1 MSKPEHP
8 AATPAEQ
15 PRRLRLVSDSD
26 QPTASPEAPGTGTG
40 PMLPPDPETERQAL
54 AQIASARAEL
64 PARDEAMFETFLG
77 DLVRQVQPTSEADPT
92 NILASLLAGTG
103 VHLGGR
109 PHIRVGDDRHPL
121 LVWPMVI
128 GRTGIGRKGAGW
140 SAAKRLLTAAD
151 SGFVASNIH
160 SGLTSGEGLTQAF
173 ADEDEGDGT
182 EPGKGKP
189 RPRAL
194 LPSGDRRLLAFE
206 PEWASVMARM
216 RREGNTLSATLRAA
230 WEGGNLSTLG
240 VTARI
245 VRDAHVGILTHITP
259 GEFHAKVSH
268 SDMAGG
274 TYNRFLPVFV
284 AQTQFLPAG
293 TGADPALIER
303 LAVDL
308 RARLDQGATLG
319 QLGFS
324 DEAAYLWRRL
334 YVEFGGFSTEDGPI
348 EQFLSRAAPNCLRV
362 AGIHAALDGTA
373 TIQPPHLVAA
383 AAFIR
388 YAVDS
393 ARAVFR
399 KADPVLAQL
408 AAFIREAGPQGR
420 TRTEITSDFFQ
431 GNAKKPRIDALLERL
446 VADQTIARTQ
456 RRPEGRKGGRA
467 TDIVIAHEHYEL
479 TNNAPDQDKP

>member
-1 MSKPEHP
+1 
-8 AATPAEQ
+8 
-15 PRRLRLVSDSD
+15 
-26 QPTASPEAPGTGTG
+26 
-40 PMLPPDPETERQAL
+40 
-54 AQIASARAEL
+54 
-64 PARDEAMFETFLG
+64 
-77 DLVRQVQPTSEADPT
+77 
-92 NILASLLAGTG
+92 
-103 VHLGGR
+103 
-109 PHIRVGDDRHPL
+109 
-121 LVWPMVI
+121 
-128 GRTGIGRKGAGW
+128 
-140 SAAKRLLTAAD
+140 
-151 SGFVASNIH
+151 
-160 SGLTSGEGLTQAF
+160 
-173 ADEDEGDGT
+173 
-182 EPGKGKP
+182 
-189 RPRAL
+189 
-194 LPSGDRRLLAFE
+194 
-206 PEWASVMARM
+206 MARM

-362 AGIHAALDGTA
+362 AGIHAALDGTP
-373 TIQPPHLVAA
+373 TIQPAHLVAA

-399 KADPVLAQL
+399 QADPALAQL
-408 AAFIREAGPQGR
+408 AAYIREAGPQGR
-420 TRTEITSDFFQ
+420 TRTEITAGFFQ
-431 GNAKKPRIDALLERL
+431 GNARKTRIEALLDQL
-446 VADQTIARTQ
+446 IADHTIAKTQ
-456 RRPEGRKGGRA
+456 RRPEGRKEAAPPRSSLPTNTTNLRTMPLTRA
-467 TDIVIAHEHYEL
+467 NPESKVRSYEL
-479 TNNAPDQDKP
+479 CSPRNPRSAPKFVISSTSSPQEPPCTPPTARPPSRHREPGREPPGRQGILPTPFPPPLPRLDLRKPHNRERGNAPRTPPDTPGIRGCRHRPPLPSPGPGSPGTQRGCC

>member
-1 MSKPEHP
+1 M
-8 AATPAEQ
+8 
-15 PRRLRLVSDSD
+15 
-26 QPTASPEAPGTGTG
+26 
-40 PMLPPDPETERQAL
+40 
-54 AQIASARAEL
+54 
-64 PARDEAMFETFLG
+64 
-77 DLVRQVQPTSEADPT
+77 
-92 NILASLLAGTG
+92 
-103 VHLGGR
+103 
-109 PHIRVGDDRHPL
+109 
-121 LVWPMVI
+121 
-128 GRTGIGRKGAGW
+128 
-140 SAAKRLLTAAD
+140 
-151 SGFVASNIH
+151 
-160 SGLTSGEGLTQAF
+160 
-173 ADEDEGDGT
+173 
-182 EPGKGKP
+182 
-189 RPRAL
+189 
-194 LPSGDRRLLAFE
+194 
-206 PEWASVMARM
+206 MARM

-362 AGIHAALDGTA
+362 AASTPPSTA
-373 TIQPPHLVAA
+373 PPPSSPRTWSPRRRSSATPSTPPA
-383 AAFIR
+383 RCSAKPTR
-388 YAVDS
+388 RWPSSPPTS
-393 ARAVFR
+393 ARPGHRDAPAPR
-399 KADPVLAQL
+399 SPQASSRATPGRPASKRCWTSSSPTTPSPRPS
-408 AAFIREAGPQGR
+408 AARRAG
-420 TRTEITSDFFQ
+420 
-431 GNAKKPRIDALLERL
+431 
-446 VADQTIARTQ
+446 
-456 RRPEGRKGGRA
+456 RRPRHRDLHCLR
-467 TDIVIAHEHYEL
+467 TPRTYEQC
-479 TNNAPDQDKP
+479 P